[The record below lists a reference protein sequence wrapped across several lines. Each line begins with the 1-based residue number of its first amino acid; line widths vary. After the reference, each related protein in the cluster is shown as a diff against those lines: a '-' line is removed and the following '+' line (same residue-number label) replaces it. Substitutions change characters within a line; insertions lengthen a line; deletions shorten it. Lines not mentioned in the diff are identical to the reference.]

1 MDQSLLLAKHPPTLP
16 VAHVSLPILTTSRSL
31 SVMLKRRA
39 CMQTV
44 QTEDQLLMYHFYL
57 LISLILIFLFQLI
70 NEKSLILS
78 PSASADRGRVVFCS
92 VLCHVY
98 LLACTVSKKI
108 AFIIFFV
115 NLLRFLEKFRVMRT
129 SRVHKTAS

>member
-1 MDQSLLLAKHPPTLP
+1 M
-16 VAHVSLPILTTSRSL
+16 
-31 SVMLKRRA
+31 
-39 CMQTV
+39 

-57 LISLILIFLFQLI
+57 LISLILIFLFQLM
-70 NEKSLILS
+70 NEKSLVLS
-78 PSASADRGRVVFCS
+78 PSASADNAASTKVRVVFCS

-98 LLACTVSKKI
+98 LLACTVSKKF

-129 SRVHKTAS
+129 SGVHKTAS